1 MTEGIFESSILKDV
15 LFFILVGLVA
25 EEGEKKWSENLVR
38 I

>member
-15 LFFILVGLVA
+15 SVFYFSWIG
-25 EEGEKKWSENLVR
+25 GKGGKNWSENLVR